1 MIRLASLAGATRKL
15 VVDNAPHILTAVA
28 VVGVASTAITAV
40 KATPKAIKILEVA
53 EHNSVDPLTPQEK
66 VRLTAHCYIPSA
78 AIGVMTMACII
89 GANSVHAKRQAALIS
104 AYTLTESAFKEYQ
117 AKVTETLGETK
128 EQKVR
133 DELAQER
140 VHKNPPADSQII
152 ITGGGGVLC
161 LDSLSGRYFTSSHE
175 KIKRAENELNFKL
188 NNEMYASQND
198 FYDMLDIPSIDVGEE
213 MGWKS
218 DELLNIRISA
228 AVVDD
233 ETSPHHNRP
242 CLVLNYSVK
251 PVRNYY
257 KING

>member
-1 MIRLASLAGATRKL
+1 LAGATRKL

-28 VVGVASTAITAV
+28 VVGVATTAVTAV
-40 KATPKAIKILEVA
+40 KATPRAIKILELA
-53 EHNSVDPLTPQEK
+53 EKNSIEPLTAQEK
-66 VRLTAHCYIPSA
+66 VRLTASCYVPSA
-78 AIGVMTMACII
+78 AIGAMTMACII

-133 DELAQER
+133 DDLSQER
-140 VHKNPPADSQII
+140 VDKHPPSEGQVI
-152 ITGGGGVLC
+152 ITGAGDHLC
-161 LDSLSGRYFTSSHE
+161 LDSLSGRYFKSSHE

-188 NNEMYASQND
+188 NNDMYASQND
-198 FYDMLDIPSIDVGEE
+198 LYDMLGVPPIEVGEE

-228 AVVDD
+228 TVAED
-233 ETSPHHNRP
+233 NAP

-257 KING
+257 KFN